1 MAATVLPNQA
11 NGNPKI
17 CGIEATDETLSGRG
31 GLVLFTKYL
40 ASLAVVE
47 ILAERFGGQRRNKK
61 GARVAEIFKQVL
73 CFFFDGSSF
82 HLNRFDVLA
91 REAGYAGVIESRLNE
106 LVSSHAVKRFFKSF
120 YPICGAAFRVVLR
133 RLFLWRLKLEQP
145 EVIELTV
152 DTEVL
157 DNDDALGRGGV
168 SPTYQKVKG
177 FQPLHVIWNGR
188 IVDAVFRGGKK
199 NGNYGDVVAE
209 TVRGLVKLIREGY
222 RADVPIV
229 VRLDAG
235 FFDQDNFRV
244 FDELEVGFICTGK
257 MYEDVKAAVKAIPA
271 KKWAE
276 YENERQRWQYA
287 EWMYGAE
294 SWKGRQYRAIY
305 TRPVYEESG
314 QVALEFARP
323 DNVIVTNLGIK
334 LEVVKG
340 CSAAEARRLTSAEAI
355 ISSHHARGGDELPHR
370 GLKDF
375 GTEKLPFKRFGANCA
390 FYYCMVIAFFL
401 FECFKRDVVAETLPE
416 LATSYASTLRR
427 TVIDFAAKIIRR
439 GRQLVLKIARATME
453 TLRFDA
459 LWRQAQQSP
468 PIPI

>member
-1 MAATVLPNQA
+1 MCTTVHPKQA
-11 NGNPKI
+11 NSNPRI
-17 CGIEATDETLSGRG
+17 CGIEPTDETLSGRG
-31 GLVLFTKYL
+31 GLALFTKYL
-40 ASLAVVE
+40 ASLGVVE
-47 ILAERFGGQRRNKK
+47 ILAERFGDQRRNAK
-61 GARVAEIFKQVL
+61 GARVAELFKQVL

-82 HLNRFDVLA
+82 HLNRFDVLQQD
-91 REAGYAGVIESRLNE
+91 AGYAGVIEARKKD
-106 LVSSHAVKRFFKSF
+106 LVSSHAVKRFFKGF
-120 YPICGAAFRVVLR
+120 YPICGGAFRVVLR

-157 DNDDALGRGGV
+157 DNDDALGREGV

-188 IVDAVFRGGKK
+188 IVEAVFRGGKK
-199 NGNYGDVVAE
+199 NGNYGDVVAD
-209 TVRGLVKLIREGY
+209 TIRGLVKMIRQEY
-222 RADVPIV
+222 RADVPII

-271 KKWAE
+271 RKWAQ
-276 YENERQRWQYA
+276 YENERQRWEYA

-294 SWKGRQYRAIY
+294 SWKGKQYRAIY
-305 TRPVYEESG
+305 TRPVYDETG
-314 QVALEFARP
+314 QAVIAFARP
-323 DNVIVTNLGIK
+323 DNVIVTNLG
-334 LEVVKG
+334 LNPAVVKG
-340 CSAAEARRLTSAEAI
+340 CGAVQGRRLVSAEAI

-401 FECFKRDVVAETLPE
+401 FECFKRDVVADSLPE

-427 TVIDFAAKIIRR
+427 TVIDFAAKIIRK
-439 GRQLVLKIARATME
+439 GGQVVLKIARATME
-453 TLRFDA
+453 A
-459 LWRQAQQSP
+459 LKFEELWSRAQQASP
-468 PIPI
+468 VPI